1 MRNRLA
7 RRSLTALSAIAVA
20 GAPLLA
26 SANAPLFPKQWGLT
40 GAASSINAP
49 QAWCASL
56 GDGIKVADVDTG
68 AQVDHPD
75 LAGQIIATAR
85 FTQGDGQ
92 QHGTDVTDDVG
103 HGTMTAGLIAAK
115 GVGINGVAPHVK
127 LLIAKALFLQNGQGT
142 GNANDVAAAVDWAVA
157 SGANVINL
165 SLGSNEIVSQ
175 VGQLDPLGPAIG
187 RAEQHGV
194 AVAVAAGNNGLPLA
208 DYANKNELIVGAL
221 DRSGNIASYSDFG
234 PLVNV
239 YGPGGDA
246 STAQQAADPYYAV
259 LSDYPGSQYAAGIG
273 TSFAAPHVT
282 GTLALLMA
290 KGMSNS
296 AAQQRVLGT
305 LNSQTSGV
313 DAAAALGTSGG
324 CAGTP
329 PITNDP
335 GHNPPPTSGATGQAR
350 KPGGGAA
357 GAAPSPSTPAG
368 ATSPSIGPDTAL
380 NSGQLSPSPRANS
393 LQAIAPKPPSGLA
406 VLLVAAGLVAVV
418 AGAAG
423 YFWLKMR

>member
-1 MRNRLA
+1 M
-7 RRSLTALSAIAVA
+7 
-20 GAPLLA
+20 
-26 SANAPLFPKQWGLT
+26 
-40 GAASSINAP
+40 
-49 QAWCASL
+49 
-56 GDGIKVADVDTG
+56 
-68 AQVDHPD
+68 DHPD